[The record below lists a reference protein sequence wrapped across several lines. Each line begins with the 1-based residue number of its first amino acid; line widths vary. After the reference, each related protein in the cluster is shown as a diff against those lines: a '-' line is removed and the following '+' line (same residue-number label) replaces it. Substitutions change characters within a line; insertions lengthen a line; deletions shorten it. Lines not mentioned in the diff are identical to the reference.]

1 MMMKFKTTNRTMG
14 KSMMISMASALSISI
29 IIFTMVLYWYSV
41 SESKEMGKRHD
52 IQILDA
58 MYSNLELS
66 YKQNINLVKSN
77 LNTASY
83 IFGTDAEKS
92 EKIRHSIVIT
102 NQVTKE
108 SHTVDIGSILVKGND
123 VYNNFDVVDK
133 IVKQQ
138 GGTATIFYFL
148 PEGMLRLSTTVKK
161 PDGSRAINTYIPNTS
176 PVYNAIKEGNEYT
189 GRANVMGNWYITAY
203 RPIFDANKNII
214 AVLYVGLPDNTNIVL
229 KEELEKHK
237 IGSSSYFYVMD
248 TAATF
253 IIHPKLEGEN
263 VKEKTDANGNYIFK
277 TMCASKNGELA
288 YSWQNPDEKLTRN
301 KIAFYKYFEPMQWI
315 IVLGVY
321 EEDYSATAKKQSLIL
336 ILFGFVL
343 LGILM
348 FISSKIVKKVTHNI
362 MALETVTQSLI
373 KSALDGDLKKRAS
386 NENLSIEF
394 VPIID
399 GFNQILDAVI
409 TPLQTTANYVER
421 ISNGDIPEQITTTYN
436 GDFNEIKHN
445 LNKCI
450 VAIKA
455 LIDETVHLTGGVKA
469 GDITSRAIEK
479 NHQGDFRKI
488 VEGINETIDAFTAPL
503 YLSAGFIEQISQGQ
517 IPEMIEYD
525 YKGDLIVFKENMDKC
540 IKGLQGLIEVNNVL
554 QLLAKNDF
562 TTKIEGQYQGI
573 YADVASATNGVIDN
587 LRNVQNTFK
596 NIADGDFSDKASY
609 ITSGKHSNNDQITPT
624 IITTIET
631 IESIVNIL
639 DDYITFFAMGQ
650 IDSINLNEAGFNG
663 AFKNIVS
670 GLNKSAKTIVAPLQ
684 ETSDVMSNIAI
695 GDTSKKVEGFCFG
708 IFDTLKESANK
719 IIDANNEMVDKTRL
733 LAQGDLNVA
742 LELRSSNDELVKAL
756 LLMVKSMQEITTK
769 AKLVADGDLTI
780 ELHKRSDNDD
790 LMGAISDMVKSI
802 ASTVEKV
809 QFAADNI
816 GDASQQMNSNSQQ
829 VSEGASEQASAA
841 EQVSSSMEQMAS
853 NIQQNTDNSQQT
865 EKIAAKAAE
874 DILEGSKNVSMT
886 VMVMKRIA
894 EKVSI
899 IGDIAFQTNILAL
912 NAAVEAARA
921 GEHGKGFAVVAAEVR
936 KLAER
941 SHIAAGEINELTKSS
956 VEVADKAGRL
966 LESIVP
972 DIQKTAKLVQE
983 ITAASI
989 EQNSGANQINNAINQ
1004 LNKVTQQNAASAE
1017 EMATSSD
1024 ELFNQADNLRD
1035 LVSVF
1040 KVKENSVSRS
1050 KAIIPTKKAV
1060 ITKTNR
1066 PQKSFE
1072 SKSKGIDLRMDQ
1084 HDSEYES
1091 F

>member
-1 MMMKFKTTNRTMG
+1 MNTKTL
-14 KSMMISMASALSISI
+14 KSKLLI
-29 IIFTMVLYWYSV
+29 IIVIFLSLYVISFIISSLKTNSMIKNTDSIY
-41 SESKEMGKRHD
+41 KIRLTG
-52 IQILDA
+52 IQNLVEADRDG
-58 MYSNLELS
+58 YQSNLA
-66 YKQNINLVKSN
+66 INQLLLRLDTLTENDKNSLIDDVTSN
-77 LNTASY
+77 LAQIDERYHIFLNAFKSSAS
-83 IFGTDAEKS
+83 S
-92 EKIRHSIVIT
+92 
-102 NQVTKE
+102 
-108 SHTVDIGSILVKGND
+108 SHPDL
-123 VYNNFDVVDK
+123 
-133 IVKQQ
+133 
-138 GGTATIFYFL
+138 
-148 PEGMLRLSTTVKK
+148 ETTF
-161 PDGSRAINTYIPNTS
+161 A
-176 PVYNAIKEGNEYT
+176 NEYT
-189 GRANVMGNWYITAY
+189 KMQDITNRLVELFKAGKKKEANQMYYSEYVVSFKNARNVLDKYTDISSEEALHEYEKIKTEEQNTKYILFSMLL
-203 RPIFDANKNII
+203 IFLVISFIASKKILNNLNETIDKII
-214 AVLYVGLPDNTNIVL
+214 NQIKKLT
-229 KEELEKHK
+229 
-237 IGSSSYFYVMD
+237 
-248 TAATF
+248 TAAQEGNLRVRATKEDISPEF
-253 IIHPKLEGEN
+253 I
-263 VKEKTDANGNYIFK
+263 
-277 TMCASKNGELA
+277 
-288 YSWQNPDEKLTRN
+288 
-301 KIAFYKYFEPMQWI
+301 
-315 IVLGVY
+315 
-321 EEDYSATAKKQSLIL
+321 
-336 ILFGFVL
+336 
-343 LGILM
+343 
-348 FISSKIVKKVTHNI
+348 
-362 MALETVTQSLI
+362 
-373 KSALDGDLKKRAS
+373 
-386 NENLSIEF
+386 
-394 VPIID
+394 PIID
-399 GFNQILDAVI
+399 GFNNTIEVLVA
-409 TPLQTTANYVER
+409 PLNVASQY
-421 ISNGDIPEQITTTYN
+421 IGDIAKGNLPNKITEDYK
-436 GDFNEIKHN
+436 GDFNEIKN
-445 LNKCI
+445 NINECI
-450 VAIKA
+450 QSIKA
-455 LIDETVHLTGGVKA
+455 LIDETTVLTDGVKA
-469 GDITSRAIEK
+469 GDITSRANER

-488 VEGINETIDAFTAPL
+488 VEGINATIDEFTAPL
-503 YLSAGFIEQISQGQ
+503 FLSAGFIEQISQGQ
-517 IPEMIEYD
+517 MPEMVEYN
-525 YKGDLIVFKENMDKC
+525 YKGDLVVIKENMDKC
-540 IKGLQGLIEVNNVL
+540 ITGLQGLIEVNTVL
-554 QLLAKNDF
+554 KKLELNDYSL
-562 TTKIEGQYQGI
+562 KIEGQYLGI
-573 YADVASATNGVIDN
+573 YSEVASATNGVIDR
-587 LRNVQNTFK
+587 LRNIQNTFT
-596 NIADGDFSDKASY
+596 NISAGNFSDLENYKA
-609 ITSGKHSNNDQITPT
+609 IGKRSEKDQIIPN
-624 IITTIET
+624 IISTIET
-631 IESIVNIL
+631 IQSIINIL
-639 DDYITFFAMGQ
+639 DEYINYFALGQ
-650 IDSINLNEAGFNG
+650 IESINFDESSFNG

-670 GLNKSAKTIVAPLQ
+670 GLNKSAQTIVAPLQ
-684 ETSDVMSNIAI
+684 ETANIMSSIAM

-756 LLMVKSMQEITTK
+756 VLMVKSMQEITSK

-780 ELHKRSDNDD
+780 ELHKRSENDD

-809 QFAADNI
+809 QLAADNI

-1040 KVKENSVSRS
+1040 KVKDSAVSKS
-1050 KAIIPTKKAV
+1050 KTRIPAKKAV
-1060 ITKTNR
+1060 ITKSNR

-1072 SKSKGIDLRMDQ
+1072 SKGKGIDLNMDQ
-1084 HDSEYES
+1084 HDGEYER